1 MPQIR
6 RWSTFAKCT
15 RTAAGRG
22 LSSARL
28 LGNFPTAARTRRNVL
43 SGSRRAF
50 TLIEV
55 LVACILSAVLLAALV
70 GIFRTLLL
78 ESRSSGSI
86 AISPIAAAR
95 IQTDLLNATAY
106 RFESGILDLAGPIAL
121 DPYDHQPL
129 WQEARVRYRVHNSS
143 QGGILIREQQ
153 IGSGP
158 VAIRSASP
166 IWVGIRALELR
177 SGHLDAVTYS
187 QADER
192 MFESAL
198 SDGWRSLPDAVQFRL
213 RDLSNRVSF
222 SESMVS
228 VLHE

>member
-1 MPQIR
+1 MLQIR
-6 RWSTFAKCT
+6 RWAAFANRT
-15 RTAAGRG
+15 GTAAGRS

-28 LGNFPTAARTRRNVL
+28 LGDLSAASRTRQNVL
-43 SGSRRAF
+43 SRSRRAF

-55 LVACILSAVLLAALV
+55 LVACVLSAVLLAALV
-70 GIFRTLLL
+70 GIFRALLL
-78 ESRSSGSI
+78 ESRDTGST

-143 QGGILIREQQ
+143 QGGILIREQE

-158 VAIRSASP
+158 LAIRSASP
-166 IWVGIRALELR
+166 MWVGIRALELR
-177 SGHLDAVTYS
+177 SDHLESVTYS

-228 VLHE
+228 VQHD